1 MSPGEY
7 EQLLH
12 DAEVRLARLK
22 SLYEQYFQGIEKLEP
37 AIPRKELE
45 RVLDIL
51 RKNQPRNTALR
62 FRTQMLI
69 AKYGTYVT
77 YWQRIARQIEEGTYR
92 RDVVRAQQ
100 RRQRDEARKRRAKD
114 DDEAETPGA
123 WELDVDVDEVEDLKN
138 FSFDDSDVDAILGA
152 LGPATREPSVPPP
165 APRRLSPFGSSI
177 PPRPSPAASDAL
189 RPAPLPAS
197 APLPAPAPAITP
209 KPATATFAKPVS
221 ATFGKP
227 GTATFAKPA
236 AAPSASAPTP
246 PTPPG
251 SAPRAIPQPPPR
263 PPVAAARPPVV
274 PPPPRDGLD
283 DANMRRLYDR
293 YVEARRRNNERVD
306 NVRYETLAQSVEQM
320 LPKLREKHGDRKID
334 FDIVVQNGKVGLKP
348 KVG

>member
-1 MSPGEY
+1 M
-7 EQLLH
+7 H

-100 RRQRDEARKRRAKD
+100 RRHRDEARKKRTKD
-114 DDEAETPGA
+114 GEAETPGA
-123 WELDVDVDEVEDLKN
+123 WELDVDVDEVEDLRN

-152 LGPATREPSVPPP
+152 LGPSAREPSVPPP
-165 APRRLSPFGSSI
+165 ARRLSPFGSSM
-177 PPRPSPAASDAL
+177 PPRPSAPPDAL
-189 RPAPLPAS
+189 RAPLPAS
-197 APLPAPAPAITP
+197 PPLSAPKPAIAP

-227 GTATFAKPA
+227 GTATFAKPVA
-236 AAPSASAPTP
+236 GAPAAPSAPLRHADA
-246 PTPPG
+246 PPG
-251 SAPRAIPQPPPR
+251 SAPRAIPQLPQRPAAAVPRPPAPPPPPR
-263 PPVAAARPPVV
+263 PPVAASRE
-274 PPPPRDGLD
+274 GLD
-283 DANMRRLYDR
+283 DANMRSLYDR

-306 NVRYETLAQSVEQM
+306 NVRYETLAQSVQQM

-348 KVG
+348 KLG